1 MHKFETIWHRAS
13 ERKGGDRVLKAML
26 PQTLDN
32 SVLAEQPNS
41 YFLNYM
47 AKSIFKS
54 GFVWRVVDKK
64 WPDFEEAFYG
74 FDNGRLMM
82 LAPEEWEAYAKD
94 TRIIRNMTKVFAVR
108 DNLYFIADVS
118 AEYGSFGQMVAQWPE
133 DDLVSLFIKMKKEGS
148 RLGGM
153 TGQYFLNACGKSTFL
168 LTRDVVHCLQ
178 LAGVDVADNP
188 TSQRDLKKIQAAF
201 NEWHQQ
207 SGLSYRHMSAVMARS
222 VGENYLP
229 E

>member
-1 MHKFETIWHRAS
+1 MQKFESIWNRAS
-13 ERKGGDRVLKAML
+13 DRKGGDKALKAML
-26 PQTLDN
+26 PSSMDKAF
-32 SVLAEQPNS
+32 LAEQPNS
-41 YFLNYM
+41 YYLGLM

-64 WPDFEEAFYG
+64 WPGFEEAFYG
-74 FDNGRLMM
+74 FDNGRLLM
-82 LAPEEWEAYAKD
+82 LPDEEWEAYAKD
-94 TRIIRNMTKVFAVR
+94 ARIVRNMTKVFAVR
-108 DNLYFIADVS
+108 SNLHFIYDIS
-118 AEYGSFGQMVAQWPE
+118 QEHGSFGQLIANWPE
-133 DDLVSLFIKMKKEGS
+133 DDLVGLFLKMKKEGS

-178 LAGVDVADNP
+178 LAGVEVADSP
-188 TSQRDLKKIQAAF
+188 SSQRDLKKIQTAF
-201 NEWHQQ
+201 NQWHAE

-229 E
+229 Q